1 MYNGIVWIWLLLFLL
16 LGSSFGIFDL
26 RCCWRLRRTQGRVIE
41 CSKVKPGTPSDGAAD
56 LGGGVERGWTSRRG
70 GGCVTAAKNRAICN
84 VNARERER
92 GQRLDGSHGASHCE
106 WAVSHHV
113 TEDVRSRC
121 DRPHSR
127 TRQSFLAES
136 TSCSVKGLY
145 TEIWRKWVKTLKQTL
160 FFYGFYKCFVLT
172 LFVNIPND

>member
-1 MYNGIVWIWLLLFLL
+1 MM
-16 LGSSFGIFDL
+16 S
-26 RCCWRLRRTQGRVIE
+26 
-41 CSKVKPGTPSDGAAD
+41 GTPSDGAAD
-56 LGGGVERGWTSRRG
+56 LGLWWGGRG
-70 GGCVTAAKNRAICN
+70 GRVSAGVNVKKRGRVCVTAAKNRAICN
-84 VNARERER
+84 VNARER
-92 GQRLDGSHGASHCE
+92 GQRLDGSHGASRCE

-145 TEIWRKWVKTLKQTL
+145 TEI
-160 FFYGFYKCFVLT
+160 
-172 LFVNIPND
+172 